1 MKITCRSMKDVGGQV
16 IPMYCGKKLEFLFS
30 NQGIFLYRCPNCKI
44 VYAFNGEEMNNDM
57 RRE

>member
-1 MKITCRSMKDVGGQV
+1 MKDVGGQV